1 MQQLNLFESEFVNL
15 APVPPSL
22 PGATFTFVD
31 LFAGIGGFRIA
42 LERLGGQCLGY
53 SEIDAEAI
61 AVYQKNFITPV
72 GSSER
77 NLGDVQKIGKLPES
91 IDLIVGGVPCQP
103 WSIAGKIKGFED
115 NRGKLWFDV
124 IRIIEQNHPKAF
136 IFENVK
142 GLMEPRH
149 RESLDSIVTELS
161 QRGYEV
167 TFQVLNSYDFG
178 LPQDRDRIFIVGIQT
193 TIKTYSKF
201 RFPEPLGDKPRLYDC
216 IEGVERRPIQ
226 KQKFPPE
233 HLFGDRIPASRGR
246 FQKIDELNNF
256 FLFSDVRDGHTT
268 IHSWDLIETSEREK
282 EICLTLLRNRRKKKY
297 GLKDGNPL
305 RFEHLQK
312 LIPDLA
318 VEELEKLVEK
328 KILRHVQSN
337 TIFRDI
343 GYTSDTEEGERLFA
357 PTDIYGTTSE
367 KCYNKYEFV
376 NSKISAGINGVA
388 KIILPH
394 ADAIGTLTATGMRDY
409 VATCSLD
416 HQDPNSYKQEF
427 IEKIYKPR
435 KFKPISA
442 QDYARLQGFPDNFMM
457 ARREAIARKQFGNA
471 VSVPVVYHLTRSLL
485 NVLSAFGINPSFL
498 VRERG

>member
-1 MQQLNLFESEFVNL
+1 MSNVQPLESVQQLNLFELQPVNL
-15 APVPPSL
+15 EPLPPSS
-22 PGATFTFVD
+22 PGEKFTFVD

-42 LERLGGQCLGY
+42 LERLGGRCLGY

-72 GSSER
+72 RSSER

-91 IDLIVGGVPCQP
+91 VDVVVGGVPCQP

-124 IRIIEQNHPKAF
+124 IRIIELNQPKAF

-149 RESLDSIVTELS
+149 RESLDAIVTKLS
-161 QRGYEV
+161 QLGYKV
-167 TFQVLNSYDFG
+167 RFKVLNSYDFG
-178 LPQDRDRIFIVGIQT
+178 LPQDRDRIFIVGIQN
-193 TIKTYSKF
+193 TIKTYSEFK
-201 RFPEPLGDKPRLYDC
+201 FPEPLGDKPRLYDC
-216 IEGVERRPIQ
+216 IEGVEHRAIQ
-226 KQKFPPE
+226 KQKFSPE
-233 HLFGDRIPASRGR
+233 RLFGDRIPASRGR
-246 FQKIDELNNF
+246 FQKIDELNDF

-268 IHSWDLIETSEREK
+268 IHSWDLIETTSREQ

-297 GLKDGNPL
+297 GPKDGNPL
-305 RFEHLQK
+305 SFEHLQG
-312 LIPDLA
+312 LIPDL
-318 VEELEKLVEK
+318 EIDELEKLVEK
-328 KILRHVQSN
+328 KILRQVQS
-337 TIFRDI
+337 
-343 GYTSDTEEGERLFA
+343 E
-357 PTDIYGTTSE
+357 
-367 KCYNKYEFV
+367 KYEFV

-409 VATCSLD
+409 IATSSLD
-416 HQDPNSYKQEF
+416 CQDPKNYKQEF

-442 QDYARLQGFPDNFMM
+442 RDYARLQGFPDDFVM

-471 VSVPVVYHLTRSLL
+471 VSVPVVYHLVRSLL
-485 NVLSAFGINPSFL
+485 EVLSEFGIIPSFF
-498 VRERG
+498 VHETV

>member
-1 MQQLNLFESEFVNL
+1 VQQLNFFEL
-15 APVPPSL
+15 KPVKLEPLPPSS
-22 PGATFTFVD
+22 PGAKFTFID

-42 LERLGGQCLGY
+42 LERLGGRCLGY

-72 GSSER
+72 NSSER

-91 IDLIVGGVPCQP
+91 VDIIVGGVPCQP

-149 RESLDSIVTELS
+149 RESLDAIVTELS
-161 QRGYEV
+161 QLGYNV
-167 TFQVLNSYDFG
+167 RFKVLNSYDFG
-178 LPQDRDRIFIVGIQT
+178 LPQNRDRIFIIGIQN
-193 TIKTYSKF
+193 TIKTHSEF
-201 RFPEPLGDKPRLYDC
+201 RFPEPLGEKPRLYDC
-216 IEGVERRPIQ
+216 IEGVERRAIQ

-233 HLFGDRIPASRGR
+233 RLFGDRIPASRGR
-246 FQKIDELNNF
+246 FQKIDELNDF

-268 IHSWDLIETSEREK
+268 LHSWDLIETTSREK
-282 EICLTLLRNRRKKKY
+282 DICLTLLRNRRKKKY
-297 GLKDGNPL
+297 GPKDGNPL
-305 RFEHLQK
+305 SFENLQG
-312 LIPDLA
+312 LIPDL
-318 VEELEKLVEK
+318 EIDELEKLVEK
-328 KILRHVQSN
+328 KILRQVQS
-337 TIFRDI
+337 
-343 GYTSDTEEGERLFA
+343 E
-357 PTDIYGTTSE
+357 
-367 KCYNKYEFV
+367 KYEFV

-409 VATCSLD
+409 IATCSLD
-416 HQDPNSYKQEF
+416 CQDPNRYKQEF

-442 QDYARLQGFPDNFMM
+442 RDYARLQGFPDDFVM

-471 VSVPVVYHLTRSLL
+471 VSVPVVYYLVRSLL
-485 NVLSAFGINPSFL
+485 EMLSELGIISSFL
-498 VRERG
+498 VHETA